1 MRKFAKAEE
10 EAEVNMTPMLDIVF
24 IMLIFFIVTAT
35 FTKESGLEI
44 NKPEDN
50 NTQNDPP
57 PPDDDKRAI
66 AFIIDNNNRISHDFR
81 TIDISS
87 VASIIKKESVERPE
101 APVVIQAAEGA
112 FTGNVIR
119 IYDNALEIGI
129 PREKIVVT
137 PKKK

>member
-1 MRKFAKAEE
+1 MRKFSKGGDD
-10 EAEVNMTPMLDIVF
+10 AEVNMTPMLDIVF
-24 IMLIFFIVTAT
+24 IMLIFFIVTAS
-35 FTKESGLEI
+35 FVKEAGLEI

-66 AFIIDNNNRISHDFR
+66 AFMIDNNNRITHDFR

-87 VASIIKKESVERPE
+87 IESIIKKESVERPE

-112 FTGNVIR
+112 YTGNVIR
-119 IYDNALEIGI
+119 IYDSALAIGV